1 MANLPFPLLA
11 TRSQLVGQTIS
22 HYRVLEKLGG
32 GGMGVVFKTEDTD
45 LGRFGALKF
54 VPDELAKEPQALER
68 FRREAR
74 AASALNHPN
83 ICTIHEIGKHGD
95 HSFIVM
101 EFLDGMTLKHRI
113 AGHPMETEMILSLAI
128 EIADALDAA
137 HSASIVH
144 RDIKPANVFVTR
156 RGHAK
161 VLDFGLAKVVST
173 ATPFPEATAV
183 ATGTT
188 ITEEYLTRP
197 GTAVGTVVYM
207 SPEQVRTTELDGRT
221 DLFSFGSVLYEMST
235 GALPFRGESTGVIF
249 EAILRRAPVAP
260 VRLNPDLPAD
270 LERIINKCLEKD
282 RNLRYQHAADVR
294 TDLQRLKRDTAS
306 ARFVAI
312 ALDSDST
319 SLLPKPVDSV
329 AVLPLVNATGD
340 PETEYLSD
348 GISESIINLL
358 SQFPNLR
365 VIPRTSA
372 FRYKGREADLKTV
385 GRDLKV
391 RTVLTGKMIQRGDR
405 LVVQTELVDLANDAQ
420 LWGGHFNRKLE
431 DIFDVQEELAR
442 QICENL
448 RLQLTPEDERR
459 LGKRPTENRA
469 AYQFLLKAQY
479 HLNKPSRESLQ
490 QGLVYARQAIEA
502 DPGYAEAYA
511 WLSAAYSWL
520 GLFDFVPPAEAFPK
534 AKAAAQKALEIDDSL
549 AEAHAALGHVRLF
562 YEWDWSGAEHTCK
575 QAIEL
580 NPNYAWGHAIWS
592 DWLLVMGRPEEAIAE
607 ERIAV
612 ELDPL
617 SAGLNA
623 RLGAKLAL
631 RGDYDRALEQLQK
644 ALEFDPNLVFTNMAL
659 ARTYSRKGM
668 YKEGLATCQKV
679 VSLCGRSPVGRAL
692 SSLILAIAGK
702 TDEVQKILGEL
713 KGYGKLDSRSLIL
726 LAETYSVMGEKTEAF
741 EFLDVAYQE
750 RGSWLVFLGA
760 YPGFSNIRTD
770 PRYADLLRRMGLPPH

>member
-32 GGMGVVFKTEDTD
+32 GGMGVVFKAEDTE
-45 LGRFGALKF
+45 LGRFVALKLL
-54 VPDELAKEPQALER
+54 PAELEKEPQALER

-101 EFLDGMTLKHRI
+101 EFLDGMTLTHRI

-249 EAILRRAPVAP
+249 EAILSRAPVAP

-294 TDLQRLKRDTAS
+294 TDLQRLKRDTES

-702 TDEVQKILGEL
+702 TDEVQKILSEL

>member
-32 GGMGVVFKTEDTD
+32 GGMGVVFKAEDTE
-45 LGRFGALKF
+45 LGRFVALKLLAA
-54 VPDELAKEPQALER
+54 ELEKEPQALER

-101 EFLDGMTLKHRI
+101 EFLDGMTLTHRI

-294 TDLQRLKRDTAS
+294 TDLQRLKRDTES

-702 TDEVQKILGEL
+702 TDEVQKILSEL

>member
-1 MANLPFPLLA
+1 MANLPFPLVA

-32 GGMGVVFKTEDTD
+32 GGMGVVFKAEDTE
-45 LGRFGALKF
+45 LGRCVALKF
-54 VPDELAKEPQALER
+54 LPDELAKEPQALER

-113 AGHPMETEMILSLAI
+113 AGRPMESEMALSLAI

-137 HSASIVH
+137 HSAGIVH
-144 RDIKPANVFVTR
+144 RDIKPANVFVTK

-173 ATPFPEATAV
+173 ATRFAEAGAV
-183 ATGTT
+183 ATEET
-188 ITEEYLTRP
+188 ISEEYLTSP

-207 SPEQVRTTELDGRT
+207 SPEQVRAKELDART
-221 DLFSFGSVLYEMST
+221 DLFSFGAVLYEMST
-235 GALPFRGESTGVIF
+235 GALPFRGESIGVIF
-249 EAILRRAPVAP
+249 EAILSGAPVPA

-282 RNLRYQHAADVR
+282 RNLRYQHAVDVR
-294 TDLQRLKRDTAS
+294 TDLQRLKRDAES
-306 ARFVAI
+306 ARFVAS
-312 ALDSDST
+312 ASGLDST
-319 SLLPKPVDSV
+319 SRLPRSVDSL

-340 PETEYLSD
+340 PEAEYLSD

-358 SQFPNLR
+358 SQLPNLR

-391 RTVLTGKMIQRGDR
+391 RTVLTGKMLQRGDR

-442 QICENL
+442 QISENL
-448 RLQLTPEDERR
+448 RLRLTPEDEKR
-459 LGKRPTENRA
+459 LAKRPTQNSE
-469 AYQFLLKAQY
+469 AYQLLLKAKY
-479 HLNKPSRESLQ
+479 HLNKPTRESLQ
-490 QGLVYARQAIEA
+490 RGLVYARQAIEA

-511 WLSAAYSWL
+511 WVSAAYSWL

-549 AEAHAALGHVRLF
+549 AEAHAVLGIVRLF
-562 YEWDWSGAEHTCK
+562 NEWDWSGAEHTCK

-580 NPNYAWGHAIWS
+580 NPNYAWGHAIWA
-592 DWLLVMGRPEEAIAE
+592 DWLLVMGRLEESIAE
-607 ERIAV
+607 ERLAV

-623 RLGAKLAL
+623 RLGSKLSL

-644 ALEFDPNLVFTNMAL
+644 ALEFDPNIVFTHMTL
-659 ARTYSRKGM
+659 ASTYARKGM
-668 YKEGLATCQKV
+668 YDEGLATCQKMA
-679 VSLCGRSPVGRAL
+679 SLCGSSPLSRAL
-692 SSLILAIAGK
+692 SSLILARAGK
-702 TDEVQKILGEL
+702 TDEAQKILSEL
-713 KGYGKLDSRSLIL
+713 KGHQELDSRSLIL
-726 LAETYSVMGEKTEAF
+726 LAETCSVMGQKTESF
-741 EFLDVAYQE
+741 EFLEVAYQE
-750 RGSWLVFLGA
+750 RASWLVFLGA
-760 YPGFSNIRTD
+760 YPSFRNIRTD